1 MADDIS
7 KQLETALATLAALH
21 PKKIDLGLGRVLRV
35 LKKLGNPQEKLP
47 PTIHV
52 AGTNGKGSTI
62 AFIRA
67 MCEAGGLKVHAY
79 NSPHLVKFNERI
91 TLASK
96 QIDDATLLDVI
107 NRVRAANDGNELSF
121 FEATTAAAF
130 LAFSES
136 PADIA
141 IIEVGLG
148 GRFDATNVFDPA
160 VCAIAPIDYDHA
172 EFLGRDLAGIA
183 REKAG
188 IIKPHVPVFIGNQGE
203 IARAV
208 LDGEA
213 VKQRAPIQFLGEH
226 FQAYPQHGRMV
237 FESDDVLL
245 DLPPPALL
253 GAHQF
258 QNAGLAIAVA
268 RHMKISDTAIAKG
281 LSQAKWPARMQSLTT
296 GPLADM
302 VTEIGGELW
311 LDGGHNPHAAR
322 AVATTAAELE
332 AKKARPLVLITGIL
346 ANKDIGGFLDAFSG
360 LASAVIGVSIGGHTS
375 LAPETLS
382 ELAETRGMIGQVA
395 SNLTDA
401 MQRAINTGEALSR
414 ETADM
419 PITAPRILICGSLYL
434 AGEVLKENG

>member
-1 MADDIS
+1 MADNIS
-7 KQLETALATLAALH
+7 KQLEHALATLAALH
-21 PKKIDLGLGRVLRV
+21 PKKIDLGLGRVLGV
-35 LKKLGNPQEKLP
+35 LEKLGNPQHKLP
-47 PTIHV
+47 PAIHV

-91 TLASK
+91 TLASQ

-107 NRVRAANDGNELSF
+107 ERVRAANDGDELSF

-130 LAFSES
+130 LAFSET

-203 IARAV
+203 VARAV

-213 VKQRAPIQFLGEH
+213 GKQRAPIQFLGED
-226 FQAYPQHGRMV
+226 FQAYRQHGRMV
-237 FESDDVLL
+237 FESQDALL

-253 GAHQF
+253 GAHQL

-268 RHMKISDTAIAKG
+268 RHMKISDSAIAKG
-281 LSQAKWPARMQSLTT
+281 LSAAKWPARMQSLTT
-296 GPLADM
+296 GPLAEM
-302 VTEIGGELW
+302 VTDIDGELW

-322 AVATTAAELE
+322 AVATTAAGLE
-332 AKKARPLVLITGIL
+332 AKKARPLILITGIL

-382 ELAETRGMIGQVA
+382 ELAESRGMIGQVA
-395 SNLTDA
+395 GNLTDA

-414 ETADM
+414 ETADE

-434 AGEVLKENG
+434 AGEVLKDNS